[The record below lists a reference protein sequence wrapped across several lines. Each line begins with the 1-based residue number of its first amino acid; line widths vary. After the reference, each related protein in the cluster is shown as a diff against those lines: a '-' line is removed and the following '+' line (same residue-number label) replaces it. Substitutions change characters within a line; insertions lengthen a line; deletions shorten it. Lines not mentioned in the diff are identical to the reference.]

1 MIECNIVFPHGKL
14 TLYKSYFPCTLS
26 NLTKIMK
33 ICIMDEHYAV
43 ENLYKL
49 RSLILASTDM
59 YAEKIVNAFPGYPN
73 TPMINKFKRN
83 INLLNKTTL
92 FIKEHHLTSDKY
104 MPLSIFQPDIDS
116 YLKAFADR
124 YQQQLSCDK

>member
-1 MIECNIVFPHGKL
+1 MLECNIVFPNGKL

-26 NLTKIMK
+26 NLYKVITV
-33 ICIMDEHYAV
+33 CIMDEHNAV
-43 ENLYKL
+43 DNLYSL
-49 RSLILASTDM
+49 RFLIEASTDM

-92 FIKEHHLTSDKY
+92 FMKEHHIVLNNYK
-104 MPLSIFQPDIDS
+104 PLLIYQADS
-116 YLKAFADR
+116 YLSAFEER
-124 YQQQLSCDK
+124 YQQHIRCDK